1 MLVYKRLK
9 LFETFGKTCD
19 VCKCRPKWRLYFNN
33 EKTDFVFLCEEC
45 LRTQQGK
52 RVPPE
57 DMQEFVLKVK
67 TVGIGIF
74 EVV

>member
-1 MLVYKRLK
+1 MYVSVDLNGDYISIMK
-9 LFETFGKTCD
+9 
-19 VCKCRPKWRLYFNN
+19 
-33 EKTDFVFLCEEC
+33 KTDFVFLCEEC

-67 TVGIGIF
+67 TVGMGTF